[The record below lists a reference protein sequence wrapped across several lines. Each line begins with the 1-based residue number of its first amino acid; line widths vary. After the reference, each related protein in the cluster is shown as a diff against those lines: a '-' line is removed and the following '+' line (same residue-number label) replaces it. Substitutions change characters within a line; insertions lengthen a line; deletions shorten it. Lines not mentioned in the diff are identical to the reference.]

1 MSTGLTADVEQ
12 CKVVD
17 ITWTLGPNL
26 PEFRKEGCTT
36 VLDGR
41 LISVFGMRQ
50 PWGEMATMY
59 IFNPQ
64 VNWWQRGPNGPIGQ
78 IHLREKPENK

>member
-64 VNWWQRGPNGPIGQ
+64 VNWWQRGPIGQ